1 MKTFLIGA
9 VAGTAFGV
17 AGAYVVQHAGVQHQ
31 VQIYKDPPAMTATA
45 GLQPLSA
52 EATARV
58 MAPPKPEA
66 KAAAPAPAPPAAKPA
81 PPPPQAA
88 APKPTAPAAPV
99 APAQPQTAAAPT
111 PAAAAPSGD
120 AVLGQKV
127 FNKCRA
133 CHTVEAGG
141 PDRVGPNLS
150 GVFGRKA
157 GTKKGFNFSGS
168 MTGTNITWDDKTLD
182 QYLTN
187 PKSLVPQGR
196 MAFPGLP
203 DAKERAAVIEYLR
216 QSTK

>member
-9 VAGTAFGV
+9 IAGTAIGAV
-17 AGAYVVQHAGVQHQ
+17 GAYVVERAGVHHPA
-31 VQIYKDPPAMTATA
+31 QIYKDPPAMTATA

-58 MAPPKPEA
+58 FAAPKPGAKAAPAAPAPAQAPAAAKAAPPTPPA
-66 KAAAPAPAPPAAKPA
+66 APKAAAPAP
-81 PPPPQAA
+81 
-88 APKPTAPAAPV
+88 T
-99 APAQPQTAAAPT
+99 QTAAAPA
-111 PAAAAPSGD
+111 PAAASPSGD
-120 AVLGQKV
+120 AALGQKV

-133 CHTVEAGG
+133 CHTLEAGG
-141 PDRVGPNLS
+141 PDRVGPNLN

-168 MTGTNITWDDKTLD
+168 MTGANITWDDKTLD
-182 QYLTN
+182 QYLAN
-187 PKSLVPQGR
+187 PKSLAPQGR

-216 QSTK
+216 QATK